1 MAESRSLLAAEFLPR
16 QKLRIVNQIGDVI
29 AGSLAQLPD
38 GQIEAASRDG
48 APWQVGDAE
57 VLLTGPSAGWRAAP
71 AQPPEGWPHDL
82 RWVQIASSG
91 TDGFPDWLFDV
102 PNVTTGRG
110 LTAGAIAEYV
120 FAAIFDDLKNL
131 AARQAH
137 GPADYRAPDV
147 LTPLGTLEGKT
158 LGLAGFGAIG
168 EAVAKRAIAFGL
180 VPLVYRQNPESNP
193 SGVRSASTVA
203 ELFAASDIVVLALPH
218 NEETHHCVDRRTLE
232 QTKQGLHLIN
242 VARGGLID
250 QNALRDALD
259 TGRVRLASL
268 DVTDPEPLPSGHWL
282 YTHPSVRL
290 TPHISWSGGR
300 SKERLTALIGTNYH
314 RYLAGE
320 PLLNQQH
327 KRR

>member
-168 EAVAKRAIAFGL
+168 EAVAKRAIAFGSCL
-180 VPLVYRQNPESNP
+180 WFTARTQSLIPRAY
-193 SGVRSASTVA
+193 G
-203 ELFAASDIVVLALPH
+203 
-218 NEETHHCVDRRTLE
+218 RRRLLQSFSQRATSSSLLCPIM
-232 QTKQGLHLIN
+232 KRRIIAWI
-242 VARGGLID
+242 VARLS
-250 QNALRDALD
+250 R
-259 TGRVRLASL
+259 
-268 DVTDPEPLPSGHWL
+268 PSRG
-282 YTHPSVRL
+282 S
-290 TPHISWSGGR
+290 I
-300 SKERLTALIGTNYH
+300 
-314 RYLAGE
+314 
-320 PLLNQQH
+320 
-327 KRR
+327 